1 MFQQQNTGQIN
12 CNTGTANIE
21 NMIVKKKIQKIEAT
35 TVFSL
40 ESFFLPMA
48 HTD

>member
-1 MFQQQNTGQIN
+1 
-12 CNTGTANIE
+12 
-21 NMIVKKKIQKIEAT
+21 MIVKKKIQKIEAT

-48 HTD
+48 HTDWDICEQSAEGKVLL